1 MSDIWSFVKEES
13 ERLKQERMERLGG
26 EVLRLEPGQ
35 TYVVELRNESWRRI
49 TTRFGERIVIPV
61 VYGGENRV
69 LMINP
74 RGRLYRMLVEEL
86 ARIADRKPERVVITI
101 KREGFGRL
109 TNYTVKAEP
118 VEEAKSK
125 KKQ

>member
-26 EVLRLEPGQ
+26 EILRLEPGQ

-74 RGRLYRMLVEEL
+74 RSRLYRMLVEEL
-86 ARIADRKPERVVITI
+86 ARLADRKPERVVITI

-109 TNYTVKAEP
+109 TSYTVKTEP
-118 VEEAKSK
+118 VEEAKSR